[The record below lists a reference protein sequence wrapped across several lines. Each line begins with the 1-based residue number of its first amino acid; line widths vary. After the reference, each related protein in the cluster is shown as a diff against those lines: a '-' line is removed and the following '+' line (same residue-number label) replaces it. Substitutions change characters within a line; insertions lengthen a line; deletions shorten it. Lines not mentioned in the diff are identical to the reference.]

1 MSARDGRN
9 MWRRW
14 YLHPPWVNRNLT
26 LFLTLNKP
34 GFSGHLKAGGGRNQP
49 GYVIDVLHCC
59 FSVKSLFHGLKW
71 KFRSSVVHRS
81 NNHSSMLNTF
91 AVRLLG
97 SNLFCPENLLVL
109 GRKILKIHYLWPTC
123 TICTSNESWKHTKCK
138 SGVEIAIWL
147 NFWVKNQ
154 FSKIFA
160 SIFKKNFFLKLK
172 FFKNFQIQPPK
183 IFFLIILNT

>member
-1 MSARDGRN
+1 MNISTDCQSTN
-9 MWRRW
+9 SIS
-14 YLHPPWVNRNLT
+14 
-26 LFLTLNKP
+26 LTLNKP
-34 GFSGHLKAGGGRNQP
+34 GIFCHLKARGGIERGISP
-49 GYVIDVLHCC
+49 D
-59 FSVKSLFHGLKW
+59 KSLTSYIAVFQSNHYFMVSNENLGLQW
-71 KFRSSVVHRS
+71 SIE
-81 NNHSSMLNTF
+81 
-91 AVRLLG
+91 AIIILLCWILLPWDC
-97 SNLFCPENLLVL
+97 SEVTYFCPENLLVL

-160 SIFKKNFFLKLK
+160 SIFKTKFFLKLK

-183 IFFLIILNT
+183 FFF

>member
-1 MSARDGRN
+1 MVSNENLGLQWSIEAIIILLC
-9 MWRRW
+9 WI
-14 YLHPPWVNRNLT
+14 LLPWDCSEVT
-26 LFLTLNKP
+26 
-34 GFSGHLKAGGGRNQP
+34 
-49 GYVIDVLHCC
+49 Y
-59 FSVKSLFHGLKW
+59 
-71 KFRSSVVHRS
+71 
-81 NNHSSMLNTF
+81 
-91 AVRLLG
+91 
-97 SNLFCPENLLVL
+97 FCPENLLVL

-160 SIFKKNFFLKLK
+160 SIFKKKFFLKLK

-183 IFFLIILNT
+183 IFFLIILNTKNDNYIRFDIPCIVPHAAPRRQSWSGQISRPPWLF